1 MIFFSRKH
9 QLTIIYFF
17 SLLQEDEDGHLV
29 VLTIIEELMS
39 KTQDVFLDHF
49 ARLGV
54 FSKVQTLMGTPGTSS
69 EASGECSSEIVLKNF
84 EEKMKDDS
92 AEDAKEILQGK
103 AYHWRDWSICRG
115 RDCLYVWS
123 DWAALELSNGSNGW
137 FRFILDGKLATMYS
151 SGSPE
156 NGNDS
161 SGELKFCFRGFC
173 FKLFIACEIVKIYI
187 YLIFL

>member
-1 MIFFSRKH
+1 M
-9 QLTIIYFF
+9 
-17 SLLQEDEDGHLV
+17 

-39 KTQDVFLDHF
+39 KTHDEFLDHF

-54 FSKVQTLMGTPGTSS
+54 FSKVQALMGPSGI
-69 EASGECSSEIVLKNF
+69 ESGETDVIKSQEEGAASTSRQAKVGNVVEQLTGENVL
-84 EEKMKDDS
+84 
-92 AEDAKEILQGK
+92 EDAKEILPGK

-123 DWAALELSNGSNGW
+123 DSAALELSNGSNGW

-156 NGNDS
+156 NGSDS
-161 SGELKFCFRGFC
+161 SGN
-173 FKLFIACEIVKIYI
+173 I
-187 YLIFL
+187 